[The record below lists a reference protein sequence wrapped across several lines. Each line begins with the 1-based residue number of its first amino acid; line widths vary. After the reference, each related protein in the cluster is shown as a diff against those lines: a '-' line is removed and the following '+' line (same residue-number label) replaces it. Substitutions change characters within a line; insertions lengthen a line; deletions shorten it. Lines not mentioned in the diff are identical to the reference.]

1 MLHLEIVASLM
12 GHLARMFI
20 FILSDIFHLLTVTAV
35 YTNET
40 LALILVVL
48 FSSIL
53 KVYNCFSSGPPL
65 TAFLY
70 IERT

>member
-1 MLHLEIVASLM
+1 MTLTLTLM
-12 GHLARMFI
+12 GHLAPMFI

-65 TAFLY
+65 IAFLY
-70 IERT
+70 IART